1 MKKSLI
7 TYSTVDGQTK
17 EICEKILELSN
28 NSFIDILPI
37 NKVSSI
43 DAYEKVV
50 IGASI
55 RYGNY
60 RKDVFQFI
68 NKNIEKLEL
77 KENAFFSVNVVARK
91 PEKNTAETNPYI
103 NKFLKIS
110 KWKPNKI
117 SVFAGKVD
125 YPNYNFF
132 DKYIIKFI
140 MFITKGPTDT
150 SQSFEFTDWL
160 KVDDFSKEL
169 RDNYSKNTDFT
180 HFYYI

>member
-1 MKKSLI
+1 MSSFLI
-7 TYSTVDGQTK
+7 IYSSTDGHTK
-17 EICEKILELSN
+17 IICERITNFLNDGNLVELLSLEDAKKIDLSN
-28 NSFIDILPI
+28 F
-37 NKVSSI
+37 
-43 DAYEKVV
+43 EKII

-55 RYGNY
+55 RYGKHSKELY
-60 RKDVFQFI
+60 KFI
-68 NKNIEKLEL
+68 NLNKNILDQK
-77 KENAFFSVNVVARK
+77 KSAFFSVNVVARK

-150 SQSFEFTDWL
+150 SQSYEFTDWS
-160 KVDDFSKEL
+160 KVDDFSEEL
-169 RDNYSKNTDFT
+169 KNN
-180 HFYYI
+180 H